1 MFKNFSKDI
10 TPQPSSK
17 WTGMIEN
24 KRIELINA
32 ELRKS
37 ELYKD
42 FEVTKAPENGQ
53 VEIKIERIIAAN
65 QRGMLL
71 LDLEEMLKEK
81 IDKGI
86 TVWCHPVKDKSK
98 LRNLRGVNF
107 AK

>member
-42 FEVTKAPENGQ
+42 FEVTKAP
-53 VEIKIERIIAAN
+53 K
-65 QRGMLL
+65 M
-71 LDLEEMLKEK
+71 
-81 IDKGI
+81 DK
-86 TVWCHPVKDKSK
+86 
-98 LRNLRGVNF
+98 
-107 AK
+107 